1 MDGIEGRTRQER
13 TKRET
18 MCIQNIGSAAN
29 NGDPIP
35 KGKPYRM
42 VNAVLNNNPMA
53 TALTDDEIEELSKH
67 NEDAVGPGRAEYD
80 TYYRIEFVGKFSLDN
95 ICYAIM
101 RPCRCVKSHIND
113 TIILKTARF
122 CAMNTITRLI
132 TRLEGDTI
140 EKVTVFRMGEGGQE
154 QVIGVFDNAEPI
166 ISFIQEDKLKK
177 HPVIGS
183 ADAAA
188 GTITLKSADNRNT
201 VETVDLSMELME
213 ENSRLKEKI
222 MQQEQENAMLKAEV
236 EELRR
241 KLDGLRELL
250 Q

>member
-1 MDGIEGRTRQER
+1 
-13 TKRET
+13 
-18 MCIQNIGSAAN
+18 
-29 NGDPIP
+29 
-35 KGKPYRM
+35 M

-166 ISFIQEDKLKK
+166 ISFIQEDKLRK

-183 ADAAA
+183 AAY
-188 GTITLKSADNRNT
+188 TPEVKPADNRNT

-222 MQQEQENAMLKAEV
+222 VQQEHENAMLKAEV

>member
-13 TKRET
+13 TKREA
-18 MCIQNIGSAAN
+18 MCIQNLGSAVN

-35 KGKPYRM
+35 KGKPFRM
-42 VNAVLNNNPMA
+42 INAVLNNNPMA

-80 TYYRIEFVGKFSLDN
+80 TYYRIEFVGRFSLDN

-132 TRLEGDTI
+132 TRLEGDSI
-140 EKVTVFRMGEGGQE
+140 QKVTVFRIGEGGQE
-154 QVIGVFDNAEPI
+154 QVIGVFDNADPI

-183 ADAAA
+183 TSAALVDVA
-188 GTITLKSADNRNT
+188 PADNRNT
-201 VETVDLSMELME
+201 IETVDLSMELME
-213 ENSRLKEKI
+213 ENSRLRERI
-222 MQQEQENAMLKAEV
+222 LEQERENTVLKAEL
-236 EELRR
+236 EEMRR